1 MPILTDS
8 HMHTH
13 FSTDSEAP
21 MEEMIVSAI
30 QKGLTNICFTD
41 HQDFDYP
48 DMPDL
53 PEGAFML
60 DVDSYRKEWN
70 SLRDRYE
77 GEKVS
82 LPDGTTAPFH
92 LRFGVECGMQ
102 KCCADKNSQL
112 VSAHPFDFVIASQ
125 HLCGGMDAYYPEFH
139 QLYPDTA
146 AIFHQ
151 YLEETYENIQA
162 FPNFD
167 SLGHLDYMI
176 RYCTSIGQT
185 YDMKNEEEIIRA
197 ILEYLIKKDK
207 ALEVNSASYRKGM
220 SEPNPRREVLSIYK
234 EMGGKLL
241 TIGSDAHNPHDI
253 AADFNR
259 VSDLL
264 TSIGFQEYVLY
275 EKHTPVSLP
284 L

>member
-21 MEEMIVSAI
+21 MEEMIQSAI
-30 QKGLTNICFTD
+30 QRGLTGICFTD

-60 DVDSYRKEWN
+60 DVDSYRKEWT
-70 SLRDRYE
+70 SLKDKYE
-77 GEKVS
+77 DKI
-82 LPDGTTAPFH
+82 H

-102 KCCADKNSQL
+102 KCCAEKNTKL
-112 VSAHPFDFVIASQ
+112 VQDGLFDFVIASQ

-146 AIFHQ
+146 AKFHQ

-241 TIGSDAHNPHDI
+241 TIGSDAHNPRDI
-253 AADFNR
+253 AADFGR

-275 EKHTPVSLP
+275 EKHTPFSLP